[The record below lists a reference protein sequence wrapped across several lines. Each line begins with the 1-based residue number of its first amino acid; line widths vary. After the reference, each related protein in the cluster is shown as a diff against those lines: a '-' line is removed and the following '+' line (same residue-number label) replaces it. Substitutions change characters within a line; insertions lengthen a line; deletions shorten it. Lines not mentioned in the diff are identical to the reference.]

1 VAANES
7 QNTPGSEAAAGT
19 IFQIN
24 VSRGGV
30 PKRPV
35 AEATIDLRGITT
47 DAQADGKHHGHPDQA
62 LCLYSVERLALL
74 LSDGHQVFPG
84 CTGENITTMGLDWRT
99 VVPGARL
106 RLGNSVL
113 IEITGFAGPCW
124 KNARWFCDGDFSH
137 IDEGLHPGRGRA
149 YARVLSGGLIH
160 QEDPVEVVIESA
172 GDRISRSQ
180 PKTFRWP
187 RDFRSI

>member
-1 VAANES
+1 MAASEDRTIV
-7 QNTPGSEAAAGT
+7 QNGSAAGT

-47 DAQADGKHHGHPDQA
+47 DAQADSKHHGHPDQA

-84 CTGENITTMGLDWRT
+84 CTGENITTMGLDWRP

-124 KNARWFCDGDFSH
+124 KNAR
-137 IDEGLHPGRGRA
+137 
-149 YARVLSGGLIH
+149 
-160 QEDPVEVVIESA
+160 
-172 GDRISRSQ
+172 
-180 PKTFRWP
+180 
-187 RDFRSI
+187 